1 MGGWP
6 RAMGFSHATRAL
18 DSTSGGTT
26 RRYVAEQSEQK
37 PAAGPDCAITRYPM
51 FLSRGLMFVYAM
63 YSRPRQ
69 WNRTL
74 LPRDREEKGELNRHE
89 TSK

>member
-1 MGGWP
+1 MAP
-6 RAMGFSHATRAL
+6 RHGFLTRYESARL
-18 DSTSGGTT
+18 DL
-26 RRYVAEQSEQK
+26 RRYHKEVRSGTVRARARGWTGLS
-37 PAAGPDCAITRYPM
+37 DYPM